1 MLPESTIVVVIIV
14 VFDVVNVVVNIVV
27 DVFLIILSSVVVNK
41 RSSEALEGYR

>member
-41 RSSEALEGYR
+41 RSSEALGGYR